1 MLLHMFLVCRYVAVY
16 DWAPSLLKIWVPL
29 VMGIVVILTVAI
41 EVRIFYGLGWQDV
54 RRPNELF

>member
-1 MLLHMFLVCRYVAVY
+1 MFLVCRYVAVY